1 MKLKIATDNGK
12 KWQDYQNESMENRFI
27 HQLKLKRVGSYEH
40 SMDTQAL
47 DFDISIFA
55 DVSWSCC
62 CCCSFPSIVAYVSES
77 YTSLIGQ

>member
-27 HQLKLKRVGSYEH
+27 HQLKWKRVGPYEH

-47 DFDISIFA
+47 DFDILIFA
-55 DVSWSCC
+55 DVS
-62 CCCSFPSIVAYVSES
+62 
-77 YTSLIGQ
+77 